1 MKLISYLIII
11 IISILISNISKTI
24 PSIIKGDFTIPSN
37 ILVIILSFLV
47 NKLIIS
53 NNILKT
59 KYFTDSN
66 NFIYRAGEFGF
77 LVYLFLSGMNF
88 NIESYQTEIKDII
101 PMSISTLLINFS
113 IYLLI
118 LKLFKFS
125 WKNAIIIAIILS
137 ETFSNLFNGI
147 KDTIYNNNIIKNTL
161 SNLQFLNN
169 VYVII
174 LFVIIAFYFSFSL
187 SDNIFL
193 TTSLILFITG
203 NILSK
208 YLSYNQNINIKYVLD
223 KIYNIFLPLFFI
235 HISSFINLSNISL
248 TIAFG
253 LSLLSFIVINISGL
267 FLHKFYN
274 IDLKTLI
281 NLGQNIVGKTYLKII
296 LSYIA
301 YKNKVISA
309 NLLANIVVMFII
321 NNLALEFYTTY
332 IENKNVKMYL
342 SSP

>member
-1 MKLISYLIII
+1 MKLFSYIIII
-11 IISILISNISKTI
+11 IISFIISKISNKL
-24 PSIIKGDFTIPSN
+24 PLIIKGEFTIPSN

-88 NIESYQTEIKDII
+88 NIETYQTEVKDII
-101 PMSISTLLINFS
+101 PMSISTLFINFTF
-113 IYLLI
+113 YLII

-125 WKNAIIIAIILS
+125 WKNSIIIAVILS
-137 ETFSNLFNGI
+137 ETFSNLFNEI
-147 KDTIYNNNIIKNTL
+147 KDTIYNNNILKNTL

-193 TTSLILFITG
+193 TVSLILFISG

-208 YLSYNQNINIKYVLD
+208 YLSSTQNNNIKSILF

-235 HISSFINLSNISL
+235 HIASFFNLSNISF

-253 LSLLSFIVINISGL
+253 LSLLSFIAINISAL
-267 FLHKFYN
+267 FLNKFYN
-274 IDLKTLI
+274 IDLITLI
-281 NLGQNIVGKTYLKII
+281 NLSQNIVGKTYLKII

-301 YKNKVISA
+301 YKNKIISA
-309 NLLANIVVMFII
+309 NLLANIIVMFII

-332 IENKNVKMYL
+332 IENKNVKKYL
-342 SSP
+342 FSP

>member
-1 MKLISYLIII
+1 MKLFSYIIII
-11 IISILISNISKTI
+11 IISILISNISNKI
-24 PSIIKGDFTIPSN
+24 PYLIDTDFKIPSN
-37 ILVIILSFLV
+37 ILLIILSFIV

-53 NNILKT
+53 NNIFKT
-59 KYFTDSN
+59 NYFTDCN

-88 NIESYQTEIKDII
+88 NIETYQTEVKDII
-101 PMSISTLLINFS
+101 PMSISNLLINFS
-113 IYLLI
+113 IYLFI

-125 WKNAIIIAIILS
+125 WKNSIIIAVILS
-137 ETFSNLFNGI
+137 ETYSNLLN
-147 KDTIYNNNIIKNTL
+147 TIYNNKIIKDTL

-169 VYVII
+169 VFVII

-193 TTSLILFITG
+193 TISLILFISG

-208 YLSYNQNINIKYVLD
+208 YISFNQNYNIKSILY

-253 LSLLSFIVINISGL
+253 LSLLSFIAVNLSGI

-274 IDLKTLI
+274 IDLKSLI
-281 NLGQNIVGKTYLKII
+281 SLGQNIVGKTYLKII

-301 YKNKVISA
+301 YKNKIISA
-309 NLLANIVVMFII
+309 NLLANIIVMFII

-332 IENKNVKMYL
+332 IENKNVKKYL
-342 SSP
+342 SFP